1 MKSTFLNFYFPLIL
15 PFALLFLL
23 GLITLSSV
31 APLTLNSQLKAF
43 IIGIFGYVILTTLDY
58 RVLRN
63 FSKPL
68 YFVGLGFLL
77 LTFAFGKIVAG
88 SERWLQVGGF
98 TFQTSELAKLTL
110 VIFLA
115 GIISKDPKYIK
126 TTKFTFLLFLAILLY
141 LVFILLQPDLG
152 TTIIVFAAAS
162 GVLLL
167 AGLNKLYVFLAIATV
182 GIFSNPLWNL
192 LHDYQQKRILIFLNP
207 LLDTQGAGYNVIQ
220 SKIAVGAGQLFGEG
234 IGRGMQSHLQYL
246 PAYWTD
252 FIFASYA
259 EEWGFVGVLFL
270 FALFFAFLASIL
282 YLMSKSS
289 DTFGFLLAGGI
300 FTIFFAQFFIN
311 VGMNLGVMPVTGIP
325 LPFVSYGGTSLV
337 ISMCMIGILQSI
349 WVHRKIT

>member
-1 MKSTFLNFYFPLIL
+1 MKSILRNLYFPLVL
-15 PFALLFLL
+15 PFTLIFFLGVL
-23 GLITLSSV
+23 TLSSV
-31 APLTLNSQLKAF
+31 APLTVNSQLEALVVGLVGMVVF
-43 IIGIFGYVILTTLDY
+43 TLLDY
-58 RVLRN
+58 RILKN
-63 FSKPL
+63 FSKVL
-68 YFVGLGFLL
+68 YIVGLCFLL
-77 LTFAFGKIVAG
+77 LTFAFGKIVGG
-88 SERWLQVGGF
+88 SERWLQIGGF

-110 VIFLA
+110 VVFLA

-126 TTKFTFLLFLAILLY
+126 TPSFTFLLFFAILLY
-141 LVFILLQPDLG
+141 LVLILIQPDLG
-152 TTIIVFAAAS
+152 TTLIVFSAAF
-162 GVLLL
+162 GLLLL
-167 AGLNKLYVFLAIATV
+167 AGLNKLYVISAVSAV

-270 FALFFAFLASIL
+270 FGLFFAFLSSIL
-282 YLMSKSS
+282 YLMTKTT
-289 DTFGFLLAGGI
+289 DTFGYLLAGGI